1 MNNNDLEPLVYSG
14 ALQPQTLVM
23 KADCDCACALVT
35 PAISPAP
42 LSTAACWQAAPRVE
56 CDCYGALSSPTVSP
70 APLLPTARWQAAPG
84 LYRAALAP
92 GYELV
97 SPVYGPVGA
106 VVLNAAAGRVLDALA
121 GEPCSVEQAA
131 ARLPEM
137 APEVVHGAVQNLAAL
152 NLVES
157 V

>member
-1 MNNNDLEPLVYSG
+1 MNHNDLEPQVYCRPWQYQVY
-14 ALQPQTLVM
+14 ATD
-23 KADCDCACALVT
+23 DCYASDDCACALST
-35 PAISPAP
+35 PTISPAP
-42 LSTAACWQAAPRVE
+42 LPTA
-56 CDCYGALSSPTVSP
+56 
-70 APLLPTARWQAAPG
+70 ARWQAAPG

-106 VVLNAAAGRVLDALA
+106 VVLNSAAGRVLDALA

-131 ARLPEM
+131 ARLPDM
-137 APEVVHGAVQNLAAL
+137 APEAVHGAVQNLAAL